1 MATLLLKGES
11 WWLAWALCRSPEGG
25 TIMLG
30 RAGAGSLY
38 WGGKAMVFSLAVGQ
52 LELKMEKEA
61 KQWQLKYGEVGT
73 RMT

>member
-1 MATLLLKGES
+1 M
-11 WWLAWALCRSPEGG
+11 
-25 TIMLG
+25 
-30 RAGAGSLY
+30 
-38 WGGKAMVFSLAVGQ
+38 FSLAVGQ